1 LAKMAYADEED
12 TPLAAAAAAAV
23 YVRRGLKGTFAKPK
37 QTRIITI
44 ANQKGGVGK
53 TTSAV
58 NLAASMALAGL
69 NVLVID
75 LDPQGNASTAFGID
89 HYEDASGSFDVLL
102 DGEAIADMMSA
113 AEGFDSLWVLPAT
126 LDLAG
131 ADIELISTVDE
142 AKRPFLLKQALADF
156 LADHE
161 MDYVFIDCP
170 PSLGMLTINA
180 LAAVKEVLIPIQ
192 CEFYALEGVQQ
203 LLRTIEFAKERLN
216 PELEVSTI
224 LLTMYNSTTNLSA
237 SVVEEVRGYFG
248 KKVLETVIPRSIY
261 VAEAPSFG
269 QSVMT
274 YDPGSTGAVAYLAAA
289 REITERKQ
297 KG

>member
-1 LAKMAYADEED
+1 MAYADDED
-12 TPLAAAAAAAV
+12 TPLATAAAAAV

-58 NLAASMALAGL
+58 NLAASMSLAGL
-69 NVLVID
+69 NVLLID

-102 DGEAIADMMSA
+102 DGEPIADMMSA
-113 AEGFDSLWVLPAT
+113 AAGFDSLWVLPAT

-131 ADIELISTVDE
+131 ADIELITTVDE

-156 LADHE
+156 LVGHE
-161 MDYVFIDCP
+161 MDYIFIDCP
-170 PSLGMLTINA
+170 PSLGLLTINA
-180 LAAVKEVLIPIQ
+180 LAAVQEVLIPIQ

-203 LLRTIEFAKERLN
+203 LMRTIEFAKERLN
-216 PELEVSTI
+216 PDLEISTI

-248 KKVLETVIPRSIY
+248 KKVLDTVIPRSIY

>member
-1 LAKMAYADEED
+1 MAYADEED

-75 LDPQGNASTAFGID
+75 LDPQGNARTAFGID

-237 SVVEEVRGYFG
+237 SVVEEVRNYFG

>member
-1 LAKMAYADEED
+1 MSNTEEEE
-12 TPLAAAAAAAV
+12 TPLANAAAAAV
-23 YVRRGLKGTFAKPK
+23 FVRRGLKGSFAKPK
-37 QTRIITI
+37 TTRIITI
-44 ANQKGGVGK
+44 VNQKGGVGK

-58 NLAASMALAGL
+58 NLAAAMGLAGL

-102 DGEAIADMMSA
+102 DGASIAEMISA
-113 AEGFDSLWVLPAT
+113 AQGFDSLWVLPAT

-131 ADIELISTVDE
+131 ADIELITSVPE
-142 AKRPFLLKQALADF
+142 LERPFLLKVALTQF

-170 PSLGMLTINA
+170 PSLGLLTINA
-180 LAAVKEVLIPIQ
+180 LAAVQEVLIPIQ

-203 LLRTIEFAKERLN
+203 LLRTIEFVKERLN
-216 PELEVSTI
+216 PELDVSTI
-224 LLTMYNSTTNLSA
+224 LLTMYNPSTNLST
-237 SVVEEVRGYFG
+237 SVVEEVRAYFG
-248 KKVLETVIPRSIY
+248 NKVLDTVIPRSTY

-289 REITERKQ
+289 REITDRKW

>member
-1 LAKMAYADEED
+1 MAYADEED

-113 AEGFDSLWVLPAT
+113 AQGFDSLWVLPAT

-142 AKRPFLLKQALADF
+142 AKRPFLLKAALADF
-156 LADHE
+156 LEDHE

-170 PSLGMLTINA
+170 PSLGLLTINA

>member
-1 LAKMAYADEED
+1 MAYADEED

-23 YVRRGLKGTFAKPK
+23 YVRRGLKGTFARPK

-58 NLAASMALAGL
+58 NLAASMSLAGL

-102 DGEAIADMMSA
+102 DGESIADMMSA
-113 AEGFDSLWVLPAT
+113 AKGFDSLWVLPAT

-131 ADIELISTVDE
+131 ADIELISTVAE
-142 AKRPFLLKQALADF
+142 AERPFLLKAALAEF

-170 PSLGMLTINA
+170 PSLGLLTINA

-224 LLTMYNSTTNLSA
+224 LLTMYNATTNLSA

-248 KKVLETVIPRSIY
+248 KKVLQTVIPRSIY

>member
-1 LAKMAYADEED
+1 VA
-12 TPLAAAAAAAV
+12 
-23 YVRRGLKGTFAKPK
+23 
-37 QTRIITI
+37 
-44 ANQKGGVGK
+44 
-53 TTSAV
+53 
-58 NLAASMALAGL
+58 
-69 NVLVID
+69 
-75 LDPQGNASTAFGID
+75 
-89 HYEDASGSFDVLL
+89 
-102 DGEAIADMMSA
+102 
-113 AEGFDSLWVLPAT
+113 
-126 LDLAG
+126 
-131 ADIELISTVDE
+131 E
-142 AKRPFLLKQALADF
+142 AKRPFLLKAALADF

>member
-1 LAKMAYADEED
+1 MAYADEED

-161 MDYVFIDCP
+161 MDYTY
-170 PSLGMLTINA
+170 SLSVETERSLSLLTERER
-180 LAAVKEVLIPIQ
+180 EVLKL
-192 CEFYALEGVQQ
+192 FYGIGVDNAMTLSDIGETLGLTRERVRQIKDKSINK
-203 LLRTIEFAKERLN
+203 LR
-216 PELEVSTI
+216 
-224 LLTMYNSTTNLSA
+224 
-237 SVVEEVRGYFG
+237 
-248 KKVLETVIPRSIY
+248 
-261 VAEAPSFG
+261 AEARS
-269 QSVMT
+269 
-274 YDPGSTGAVAYLAAA
+274 GSLKEYLC
-289 REITERKQ
+289 Q
-297 KG
+297 

>member
-1 LAKMAYADEED
+1 MAYADEED

-142 AKRPFLLKQALADF
+142 AKRPFLLKAALADF

-170 PSLGMLTINA
+170 PSLGMLTMNA

-216 PELEVSTI
+216 PDLEVSTI

>member
-1 LAKMAYADEED
+1 MAYADEED

-113 AEGFDSLWVLPAT
+113 AQGFDSLWVLPAT

-131 ADIELISTVDE
+131 ADIELISNVDE

-170 PSLGMLTINA
+170 PSLGLLTINA

-237 SVVEEVRGYFG
+237 SVVEEVRNYFG

>member
-1 LAKMAYADEED
+1 MSNTEEEE
-12 TPLAAAAAAAV
+12 TPLASAAAAAV
-23 YVRRGLKGTFAKPK
+23 FVRRGLKGSFAKPK
-37 QTRIITI
+37 TTRIITI
-44 ANQKGGVGK
+44 VNQKGGVGK

-58 NLAASMALAGL
+58 NLAAAMGLAGL

-102 DGEAIADMMSA
+102 DGASIAEMISPA
-113 AEGFDSLWVLPAT
+113 QGFESLWVLPAT

-131 ADIELISTVDE
+131 ADIELITSVPE
-142 AKRPFLLKQALADF
+142 LERPFLLKVALTQF

-170 PSLGMLTINA
+170 PSLGLLTINA
-180 LAAVKEVLIPIQ
+180 LAAVQEVLIPIQ

-203 LLRTIEFAKERLN
+203 LLRTIEFVKERLN
-216 PELEVSTI
+216 PELDVSTI
-224 LLTMYNSTTNLSA
+224 LLTMYNPSTNLST

-248 KKVLETVIPRSIY
+248 SKVLDTVIPRSTY

-289 REITERKQ
+289 REITDRKW

>member
-1 LAKMAYADEED
+1 MAYADEED

-237 SVVEEVRGYFG
+237 SVVEEVRNYFG

>member
-1 LAKMAYADEED
+1 MAYADEED
-12 TPLAAAAAAAV
+12 TPLATAAAAAV

-37 QTRIITI
+37 ETRIITI
-44 ANQKGGVGK
+44 VNQKGGVGK

-58 NLAASMALAGL
+58 NLAAAMGLAGL

-89 HYEDASGSFDVLL
+89 HYEDSSGSFDVLL
-102 DGEAIADMMSA
+102 DGEPIAAMMSQA
-113 AEGFDSLWVLPAT
+113 QGFDSLWVLPAS

-131 ADIELISTVDE
+131 ADIELITTVAE
-142 AKRPFLLKQALADF
+142 AERPFLLKNSLTQF
-156 LADHE
+156 LAEHE

-170 PSLGMLTINA
+170 PSLGLLTINA

-203 LLRTIEFAKERLN
+203 LLRTIEFVQERLN
-216 PELEVSTI
+216 PDLEVSTI
-224 LLTMYNSTTNLSA
+224 LLTMFNSTTNLST
-237 SVVEEVRGYFG
+237 SVVSEVRGYFG
-248 KKVLETVIPRSIY
+248 KKVLTTVIPRSTY

-289 REITERKQ
+289 REITERKA

>member
-1 LAKMAYADEED
+1 MSNTEEEE
-12 TPLAAAAAAAV
+12 TPLASAAAAAV
-23 YVRRGLKGTFAKPK
+23 FVRRGLKGSFAKPK
-37 QTRIITI
+37 TTRIITI
-44 ANQKGGVGK
+44 VNQKGGVGK

-58 NLAASMALAGL
+58 NLAAAMGLAGL

-102 DGEAIADMMSA
+102 DGASIAEMISPA
-113 AEGFDSLWVLPAT
+113 QGFDSLWVLPAT

-131 ADIELISTVDE
+131 ADIELITSVPE
-142 AKRPFLLKQALADF
+142 LERPFLLKVALTQF

-170 PSLGMLTINA
+170 PSLGLLTINA
-180 LAAVKEVLIPIQ
+180 LAAVQEVLIPIQ

-203 LLRTIEFAKERLN
+203 LLRTIEFVKERLN
-216 PELEVSTI
+216 PELDVSTI
-224 LLTMYNSTTNLSA
+224 LLTMYNPSTNLST

-248 KKVLETVIPRSIY
+248 SKVLDTVIPRSTY

-289 REITERKQ
+289 REITDRKW

>member
-1 LAKMAYADEED
+1 MSNTEEEE
-12 TPLAAAAAAAV
+12 TPLASAAAAAV
-23 YVRRGLKGTFAKPK
+23 FVRRGLKGSFAKPK
-37 QTRIITI
+37 TTRIITI
-44 ANQKGGVGK
+44 VNQKGGVGK

-58 NLAASMALAGL
+58 NLAAAMGLAGL

-102 DGEAIADMMSA
+102 DGASIAEMVSPA
-113 AEGFDSLWVLPAT
+113 QGFESLWVLPAT

-131 ADIELISTVDE
+131 ADIELITSVPE
-142 AKRPFLLKQALADF
+142 LERPFLLKVALTQF
-156 LADHE
+156 LTDHE

-170 PSLGMLTINA
+170 PSLGLLTINA
-180 LAAVKEVLIPIQ
+180 LAAVQEVLIPIQ

-203 LLRTIEFAKERLN
+203 LLRTIEFVKERLN
-216 PELEVSTI
+216 PELDVSTI
-224 LLTMYNSTTNLSA
+224 LLTMYNPSTNLST

-248 KKVLETVIPRSIY
+248 SKVLDTVIPRSTY

-289 REITERKQ
+289 REITDRKW

>member
-1 LAKMAYADEED
+1 MSNTEEEE
-12 TPLAAAAAAAV
+12 TPLARAAAAAV
-23 YVRRGLKGTFAKPK
+23 FVRRGLKGSFAKPK
-37 QTRIITI
+37 ATRIITI
-44 ANQKGGVGK
+44 VNQKGGVGK

-58 NLAASMALAGL
+58 NLAAAMGLAGL

-102 DGEAIADMMSA
+102 DGASIAEMVSPA
-113 AEGFDSLWVLPAT
+113 QGFDSLWVLPAT

-131 ADIELISTVDE
+131 ADIELITSVPE
-142 AKRPFLLKQALADF
+142 LERPFLLKVALTEF

-170 PSLGMLTINA
+170 PSLGLLTINA
-180 LAAVKEVLIPIQ
+180 LAAVQEVLIPIQ

-203 LLRTIEFAKERLN
+203 LLRTIEFVKERLN
-216 PELEVSTI
+216 PELDVSTI
-224 LLTMYNSTTNLSA
+224 LLTMYNPSTNLST

-248 KKVLETVIPRSIY
+248 NKVLDTVIPRSTY

-289 REITERKQ
+289 REITDRKW

>member
-1 LAKMAYADEED
+1 MAYADEED

-142 AKRPFLLKQALADF
+142 TKRPFLLKQALADF

>member
-1 LAKMAYADEED
+1 MAYADEED
-12 TPLAAAAAAAV
+12 TPLATAAAAAV

-58 NLAASMALAGL
+58 NLAASMGLAGL

-102 DGEAIADMMSA
+102 DGEPIAEMMSPA
-113 AEGFDSLWVLPAT
+113 QGFDSLWVLPAT

-131 ADIELISTVDE
+131 ADIELITTVEE

-161 MDYVFIDCP
+161 MDYIFIDCP
-170 PSLGMLTINA
+170 PRLGLLTINA
-180 LAAVKEVLIPIQ
+180 LAAVNEVLIPIQ

-203 LLRTIEFAKERLN
+203 LMRTIEFAKERLN
-216 PELEVSTI
+216 PDLEISTI

>member
-1 LAKMAYADEED
+1 MAYADEED

-58 NLAASMALAGL
+58 NLAASMSLAGL

-102 DGEAIADMMSA
+102 DGESIADMMSA
-113 AEGFDSLWVLPAT
+113 AKGFDSLWVLPAT

-131 ADIELISTVDE
+131 ADIDLISTVAE
-142 AKRPFLLKQALADF
+142 AERPFLLKAALAEF

-170 PSLGMLTINA
+170 PSLGLLTINA

-224 LLTMYNSTTNLSA
+224 LLTMYNATTNLSA

-248 KKVLETVIPRSIY
+248 KKVLQTVIPRSIY

>member
-1 LAKMAYADEED
+1 MAYADEED

-113 AEGFDSLWVLPAT
+113 AQGFDSLWVLPAT

-170 PSLGMLTINA
+170 PSLGLLTINA

-203 LLRTIEFAKERLN
+203 LLRTIEFSKERLN

-248 KKVLETVIPRSIY
+248 KKVLDTVIPRSIY

>member
-1 LAKMAYADEED
+1 MSNTEEEE
-12 TPLAAAAAAAV
+12 TPLASAAAAAV
-23 YVRRGLKGTFAKPK
+23 FVRRGLKGSFAKPK
-37 QTRIITI
+37 ATRIITI
-44 ANQKGGVGK
+44 VNQKGGVGK

-58 NLAASMALAGL
+58 NLAAAMGLAGL

-102 DGEAIADMMSA
+102 DGASIAEMVSPA
-113 AEGFDSLWVLPAT
+113 QGFDSLWVLPAT

-131 ADIELISTVDE
+131 ADIELITSVPE
-142 AKRPFLLKQALADF
+142 LERPFLLKVALTEF

-170 PSLGMLTINA
+170 PSLGLLTINA
-180 LAAVKEVLIPIQ
+180 LAAVQEVLIPIQ

-203 LLRTIEFAKERLN
+203 LLRTIEFVKERLN
-216 PELEVSTI
+216 PELDVSTI
-224 LLTMYNSTTNLSA
+224 LLTMYNPSTNLST

-248 KKVLETVIPRSIY
+248 NKVLDTVIPRSTY

-289 REITERKQ
+289 REITDRKW

>member
-1 LAKMAYADEED
+1 MAYADEED

-216 PELEVSTI
+216 PDLEVSTI

-248 KKVLETVIPRSIY
+248 KKVLQTVIPRSIY

>member
-1 LAKMAYADEED
+1 MAYAEEED
-12 TPLAAAAAAAV
+12 TPLATAAAAAV
-23 YVRRGLKGTFAKPK
+23 YVRRGLKGTFTKPK
-37 QTRIITI
+37 STRIITI
-44 ANQKGGVGK
+44 VNQKGGVGK
-53 TTSAV
+53 TTTAV
-58 NLAASMALAGL
+58 NLAAAMGLAGL

-102 DGEAIADMMSA
+102 DGASIASMMTQA
-113 AEGFDSLWVLPAT
+113 QGFDSLWVLPAT

-131 ADIELISTVDE
+131 ADIELITTVAE
-142 AKRPFLLKQALADF
+142 GKRPFLLKTALSQF

-161 MDYVFIDCP
+161 MDYIFIDCP
-170 PSLGMLTINA
+170 PSLGLLTINA

-203 LLRTIEFAKERLN
+203 LLRTIEFVKERIN

-224 LLTMYNSTTNLSA
+224 LLTMYNSTTNLSS

-248 KKVLETVIPRSIY
+248 KKVLATVIPRSTY

-289 REITERKQ
+289 REITERKA

>member
-1 LAKMAYADEED
+1 MAYADDED

>member
-1 LAKMAYADEED
+1 MFNTEEEE
-12 TPLAAAAAAAV
+12 TPLASAAAAAV
-23 YVRRGLKGTFAKPK
+23 FVRRGLKGSFAKPK
-37 QTRIITI
+37 TTRIITI
-44 ANQKGGVGK
+44 VNQKGGVGK

-58 NLAASMALAGL
+58 NLAAAMGLAGL

-102 DGEAIADMMSA
+102 DGASIAEMISPA
-113 AEGFDSLWVLPAT
+113 QGFESLWVLPAT

-131 ADIELISTVDE
+131 ADIELITSVPE
-142 AKRPFLLKQALADF
+142 LERPFLLKVALTQF

-170 PSLGMLTINA
+170 PSLGLLTINA
-180 LAAVKEVLIPIQ
+180 LAAVQEVLIPIQ

-203 LLRTIEFAKERLN
+203 LLRTIEFVKERLN
-216 PELEVSTI
+216 PELDVSTI
-224 LLTMYNSTTNLSA
+224 LLTMYNPSTNLST

-248 KKVLETVIPRSIY
+248 SKVLETVIPRSTY

-289 REITERKQ
+289 REITDRKW

>member
-1 LAKMAYADEED
+1 MSNTEEEE
-12 TPLAAAAAAAV
+12 TPLASAAAAAV
-23 YVRRGLKGTFAKPK
+23 FVRRGLKGSFAKPK
-37 QTRIITI
+37 ATRIITI
-44 ANQKGGVGK
+44 VNQKGGVGK

-58 NLAASMALAGL
+58 NLAAAMGLAGL

-102 DGEAIADMMSA
+102 DGASIAEMISPA
-113 AEGFDSLWVLPAT
+113 QGFESLWVLPAT

-131 ADIELISTVDE
+131 ADIELITSVPE
-142 AKRPFLLKQALADF
+142 LERPFLLKVALTQF

-170 PSLGMLTINA
+170 PSLGLLTINA
-180 LAAVKEVLIPIQ
+180 LAAVQEVLIPIQ

-203 LLRTIEFAKERLN
+203 LLRTIEFVKERLN
-216 PELEVSTI
+216 PDLDVSTI
-224 LLTMYNSTTNLSA
+224 LLTMYNPSTNLST

-248 KKVLETVIPRSIY
+248 NKVLETVIPRSTY

-289 REITERKQ
+289 REITDRKW

>member
-1 LAKMAYADEED
+1 MAYADEED

-113 AEGFDSLWVLPAT
+113 AQGFDSLWVLPAT

-131 ADIELISTVDE
+131 ADIELISTMDE

-170 PSLGMLTINA
+170 PSLGLLTINA

-237 SVVEEVRGYFG
+237 SVVEEVRSYFG

>member
-1 LAKMAYADEED
+1 MVYADEED

-237 SVVEEVRGYFG
+237 SVVEEVRNYFG

>member
-1 LAKMAYADEED
+1 MAYADEED

-37 QTRIITI
+37 NTRIITI

-102 DGEAIADMMSA
+102 DGESIADMMSA
-113 AEGFDSLWVLPAT
+113 AQGFDSLWVLPAT

-131 ADIELISTVDE
+131 ADIELISTVAE
-142 AKRPFLLKQALADF
+142 AERPFLLKVALADF
-156 LADHE
+156 LAEHE

>member
-1 LAKMAYADEED
+1 VTETE
-12 TPLAAAAAAAV
+12 
-23 YVRRGLKGTFAKPK
+23 
-37 QTRIITI
+37 
-44 ANQKGGVGK
+44 
-53 TTSAV
+53 
-58 NLAASMALAGL
+58 
-69 NVLVID
+69 
-75 LDPQGNASTAFGID
+75 
-89 HYEDASGSFDVLL
+89 
-102 DGEAIADMMSA
+102 
-113 AEGFDSLWVLPAT
+113 
-126 LDLAG
+126 
-131 ADIELISTVDE
+131 
-142 AKRPFLLKQALADF
+142 RPFLLKAALTDF

-216 PELEVSTI
+216 PDLEVSTI
-224 LLTMYNSTTNLSA
+224 LLTMYNSTTTLSA

-297 KG
+297 KGK

>member
-1 LAKMAYADEED
+1 MASFEEED

-23 YVRRGLKGTFAKPK
+23 YVRRGLKGSFSKPK
-37 QTRIITI
+37 KTRILTI

-53 TTSAV
+53 TTTAV
-58 NLAASMALAGL
+58 NVAAAMGLAGL

-75 LDPQGNASTAFGID
+75 LDPQGNASTAFNVD
-89 HYEDASGSFDVLL
+89 HWEDASGTFDVLL
-102 DGEAIADMMSA
+102 DGETIADMMSPA
-113 AEGFDSLWVLPAT
+113 PGFESLWVLPAT

-131 ADIELISTVDE
+131 ADIEMITTVAE
-142 AKRPFLLKQALADF
+142 TERPFLLKNALEVF

-161 MDYVFIDCP
+161 MDYVFVDCP

-180 LAAVKEVLIPIQ
+180 LAAVSEVLIPIQ

-216 PELEVSTI
+216 PDLDVSTV
-224 LLTMYNSTTNLSA
+224 LLTMFNSSTNLSQ
-237 SVVEEVRGYFG
+237 SVVGEVRGYFG
-248 KKVLETVIPRSIY
+248 DKVLDTVIPRSTY

-274 YDPGSTGAVAYLAAA
+274 YDPGSSGAVAYLAAA
-289 REITERKQ
+289 REIAERK
-297 KG
+297 

>member
-1 LAKMAYADEED
+1 MAYADEED
-12 TPLAAAAAAAV
+12 TPLATAAAAAV

-58 NLAASMALAGL
+58 NLAASMGLAGL

-102 DGEAIADMMSA
+102 DGEPIAEMMSPA
-113 AEGFDSLWVLPAT
+113 QGFDSLWVLPAT

-131 ADIELISTVDE
+131 ADIELITTVEE

-161 MDYVFIDCP
+161 MDYIFIDCP
-170 PSLGMLTINA
+170 PSLGLLTINA
-180 LAAVKEVLIPIQ
+180 LAAVNEVLIPIQ

-203 LLRTIEFAKERLN
+203 LMRTIEFAKERLN
-216 PELEVSTI
+216 PDLEVSTI

>member
-1 LAKMAYADEED
+1 MAYADEED

-23 YVRRGLKGTFAKPK
+23 YVRRGLKGTFSKPK

-89 HYEDASGSFDVLL
+89 HYEDDSGSFDVLL

-113 AEGFDSLWVLPAT
+113 AQGFDSLWVLPAT

-142 AKRPFLLKQALADF
+142 AKRPFLLKQALVDF

-170 PSLGMLTINA
+170 PSLGLLTINA

-203 LLRTIEFAKERLN
+203 LLRTIEFAKQRLN
-216 PELEVSTI
+216 PDLEVSTI

>member
-1 LAKMAYADEED
+1 MAYAEEED
-12 TPLAAAAAAAV
+12 TPLATAAAAAV
-23 YVRRGLKGTFAKPK
+23 YVRRGLKGTFTKPK
-37 QTRIITI
+37 STRIITI
-44 ANQKGGVGK
+44 VNQKGGVGK
-53 TTSAV
+53 TTTAV
-58 NLAASMALAGL
+58 NLAAAMGLAGL
-69 NVLVID
+69 KVLVID

-102 DGEAIADMMSA
+102 DGASIASMMTQA
-113 AEGFDSLWVLPAT
+113 QGFDSLWVLPAT

-131 ADIELISTVDE
+131 ADIELITTVAE
-142 AKRPFLLKQALADF
+142 GKRPFLLKTALSQF
-156 LADHE
+156 LDDHE
-161 MDYVFIDCP
+161 MDYIFIDCP
-170 PSLGMLTINA
+170 PSLGLLTINA

-203 LLRTIEFAKERLN
+203 LLRTIEFVKERIN

-224 LLTMYNSTTNLSA
+224 LLTMYNSTTNLSS

-248 KKVLETVIPRSIY
+248 KKVLATVIPRSTY

-289 REITERKQ
+289 REITERKV

>member
-1 LAKMAYADEED
+1 MAYADEED

-89 HYEDASGSFDVLL
+89 HYEDSSGSFDVLL

>member
-1 LAKMAYADEED
+1 MAYADEED

-37 QTRIITI
+37 QTRVITI

-237 SVVEEVRGYFG
+237 SVVEEVRNYFG

>member
-1 LAKMAYADEED
+1 MAYADDED

-113 AEGFDSLWVLPAT
+113 AQGFDSLWVLPAT

-142 AKRPFLLKQALADF
+142 AKRPFLLKAALADF
-156 LADHE
+156 LTDHE

-170 PSLGMLTINA
+170 PSLGLLTINA

-216 PELEVSTI
+216 PDLEVSTI

>member
-1 LAKMAYADEED
+1 MSNTEEEE
-12 TPLAAAAAAAV
+12 TPLASAAAAAV
-23 YVRRGLKGTFAKPK
+23 FVRRGLKGSFTKPK
-37 QTRIITI
+37 ATRIITI
-44 ANQKGGVGK
+44 VNQKGGVGK

-58 NLAASMALAGL
+58 NLAAAMGLAGL

-102 DGEAIADMMSA
+102 DGASIAEMVSPA
-113 AEGFDSLWVLPAT
+113 QGFDSLWVLPAT

-131 ADIELISTVDE
+131 ADIELITSVPE
-142 AKRPFLLKQALADF
+142 LERPFLLKVALTQF

-170 PSLGMLTINA
+170 PSLGLLTINA
-180 LAAVKEVLIPIQ
+180 LAAVQEVLIPIQ

-203 LLRTIEFAKERLN
+203 LLRTIEFVKERLN
-216 PELEVSTI
+216 PELDVSTI
-224 LLTMYNSTTNLSA
+224 LLTMYNPSTNLST

-248 KKVLETVIPRSIY
+248 NKVLDTVIPRSTY

-289 REITERKQ
+289 REITDRKW